1 MGRSLFWAACLL
13 GAAAPLNAQEPAGT
27 VPTPLEA
34 CAELTDVSFVDR
46 ARGWVV
52 GEAGLIWHTADGGK
66 TWEKQASGVACR
78 LERVQF
84 LPDGSG
90 WAAGGW
96 AWPYASDTQGM
107 VLSTR
112 DEGQSWL
119 PATGALPWVR
129 HLRFTDA
136 QNGWAV
142 GHASELAPGAV
153 YTTSDGGRV
162 WNPRPL
168 NASGDWL
175 AADFGPQRGALL
187 GSGGTGLRV
196 DSSAAVRST
205 TPSAGL
211 RRPRR
216 LELADRR
223 GWAVGDGG
231 LVWTTNDAGKT
242 WRAPSGKLPAECRG
256 FDFRALALW
265 GDHVWAA
272 GFPGTHVLVST
283 DAGQTWRLLP
293 TGQTLPINA
302 LELLD
307 ADHAVAVGALGTILA
322 TDDGG
327 GAWRTCRQGA
337 PRVAALGIFADG
349 QALPL
354 EFFGRIGGEGYPT
367 AAHLVARR
375 EFDDPRAGPAETERA
390 RAALAS
396 VGGNSLSEFWQFPVR
411 QRGLAIAQET
421 LRTAW
426 QRGAGEGAPPSL
438 AEELAAVLRTWR
450 PEIVVTAAAG
460 AESEPLDA
468 AIQQALLEAI
478 ELAAAD
484 VGPTARGGK
493 AWQVQRVYAA
503 LPAGRLGP
511 ITLSAAAFV
520 PGLGR
525 SLADLSATGRG
536 LLKSTYEPPAET
548 VGFQLLYDRLGTAN
562 RQRDDFLLGLTVGE
576 LAAPAPP
583 SPAPEVARLH
593 RAATQ
598 QRNLRALLAR
608 SAKQPLADA
617 RWLAEVS
624 GLIGELDRAAAGEL
638 LFQLAHGYHHQG
650 RWDLASETFT
660 LLAGNYA
667 DHPLSGPAL
676 VWLIERQTSAEA
688 RLRATAR
695 PEAEIQQTAASV
707 TYGVDPSSL
716 AVPATNGSNATRE
729 SPQRRAQQL
738 AVLASQVART
748 RPGLAASPSLRFALT
763 STERD
768 SSAERAAATFE
779 AMLRT
784 RPRDAWA
791 ECAASEVALL
801 RGAMPSAQP
810 VFVCRRAGQPPRL
823 DGQLD
828 DEAWQ
833 GSAGVKLTSRWQDD
847 AEWPTQVRLA
857 YDDRFLYLAARC
869 ALAPGIV
876 YRAAQGQRPR
886 DASLARHD
894 RVELCLDVDRDRATW
909 FQWSIDARGWT
920 SESCWGDRSWN
931 PTWYVAQRA
940 DEAEWTAEAA
950 IAWADVSGAAP
961 ATGTVWAM
969 GLQRVAPGAGFQ
981 SWTNHAAVD
990 IVPAGFGLLRFE

>member
-1 MGRSLFWAACLL
+1 MGRSLIWATFLV
-13 GAAAPLNAQEPAGT
+13 GAAAPVSAQELTAAA
-27 VPTPLEA
+27 PTPLEA
-34 CAELTDVSFVDR
+34 RAELTDVSFVDR
-46 ARGWVV
+46 GRGWVV
-52 GEAGLIWHTADGGK
+52 GEGGLIWGTADGGQ

-96 AWPYASDTQGM
+96 AWPYSPDTQGV

-112 DEGQSWL
+112 DGGQNWL
-119 PATGALPWVR
+119 PATGALPWIR
-129 HLRFTDA
+129 HLRFTDH

-142 GHASELAPGAV
+142 GHANELAPGGI
-153 YTTSDGGRV
+153 YTTSDGGRI

-168 NASGDWL
+168 DASGEWL

-187 GSGGTGLRV
+187 GSGGRGLRV
-196 DSSAAVRST
+196 DSGTTVRGT
-205 TPSAGL
+205 TPSAGP

-216 LELADRR
+216 LKLADRG

-231 LVWTTNDAGKT
+231 LVWTTSDAGKT
-242 WRAPSGKLPAECRG
+242 WKAPPGRLPTECRG

-272 GFPGTHVLVST
+272 GSPGTHALVST

-293 TGQTLPINA
+293 TGQSLPINA
-302 LELLD
+302 LELID
-307 ADHAVAVGALGTILA
+307 ADHAFAVGPLGTILA

-349 QALPL
+349 HGLPL
-354 EFFGRIGGEGYPT
+354 EFFGRISGEGYPA

-375 EFDDPRAGPAETERA
+375 EFDDPRAGPAEVDRA
-390 RAALAS
+390 RAALVS
-396 VGGNSLSEFWQFPVR
+396 VGGHSLSESWQFPAR
-411 QRGLAIAQET
+411 QRGLAIAREALQ
-421 LRTAW
+421 TAW
-426 QRGAGEGAPPSL
+426 TRGAGNGATPSL
-438 AEELAAVLRTWR
+438 EEELAVVLRTWR

-460 AESEPLDA
+460 AESEPLDV
-468 AIQQALLEAI
+468 AIQQALLKAI

-484 VGPTARGGK
+484 VGPNARGGK

-503 LPAGRLGP
+503 LPVGRLGP
-511 ITLSAAAFV
+511 ITLSGRVFV
-520 PGLGR
+520 PRLGR

-548 VGFQLLYDRLGTAN
+548 VGFQLLYDRSETAS
-562 RQRDDFLLGLTVGE
+562 RQRDDFLVGLTVGE
-576 LAAPAPP
+576 LAAPVPP

-598 QRNLRALLAR
+598 QRNLRAMLAR
-608 SAKQPLADA
+608 SAKQPMADA
-617 RWLAEVS
+617 RWLAEV
-624 GLIGELDRAAAGEL
+624 GRLIGELDRGAAGEL

-650 RWDLASETFT
+650 RWDLASETFA
-660 LLAGNYA
+660 LLNSNYA
-667 DHPLSGPAL
+667 DHALSGPAL

-688 RLRATAR
+688 RFRAAAR

-707 TYGVDPSSL
+707 TYGVNPSSL
-716 AVPATNGSNATRE
+716 AAPQANGSNTTQE
-729 SPQRRAQQL
+729 SPQRRVQQL
-738 AVLASQVART
+738 AALASQLART
-748 RPGLAASPSLRFALT
+748 RPGLAASPSLRFALAA
-763 STERD
+763 TERD
-768 SSAERAAATFE
+768 ASGERAAATFE

-801 RGAMPSAQP
+801 RGAMPSGQP
-810 VFVCRRAGQPPRL
+810 VFGCVRAAQPPRL

-828 DEAWQ
+828 EELWQ

-857 YDDRFLYLAARC
+857 YDDRFLYVAATC
-869 ALAPGIV
+869 ARAPGII

-886 DASLARHD
+886 DASLDQHD

-931 PTWYVAQRA
+931 PTWYVAQHA
-940 DEAEWTAEAA
+940 NEAGWSAEAA

-961 ATGTVWAM
+961 AAGTVWAM